1 MDRILIDIATGLNIP
16 IKKIQGFGRG
26 TLNIATARHLFC
38 FIAYENGYN
47 LSEIGRFL
55 SYRDHT
61 TIINSIKVVNN
72 MKDTQDALYERFVTL
87 LRHNAPNLKTSLY
100 EGWLDWNTL
109 SLDQM
114 VEHLRQ
120 KFMFSS
126 SGDTKCIYHLIE
138 FYDKHK

>member
-1 MDRILIDIATGLNIP
+1 MDNILIDIATGLNIP
-16 IKKIQGFGRG
+16 IKKIQDSGRG
-26 TLNIATARHLFC
+26 TLDIATARHLFC

-100 EGWLDWNTL
+100 EP
-109 SLDQM
+109 
-114 VEHLRQ
+114 RRRY
-120 KFMFSS
+120 
-126 SGDTKCIYHLIE
+126 SGDACIISRFEIVKCG
-138 FYDKHK
+138 

>member
-26 TLNIATARHLFC
+26 TLDIATARHLFC
-38 FIAYENGYN
+38 YIAYENGYN

-100 EGWLDWNTL
+100 EP
-109 SLDQM
+109 
-114 VEHLRQ
+114 RRRY
-120 KFMFSS
+120 
-126 SGDTKCIYHLIE
+126 SGDGCIISRFEVVKCG
-138 FYDKHK
+138 

>member
-1 MDRILIDIATGLNIP
+1 MSEEKTDL
-16 IKKIQGFGRG
+16 
-26 TLNIATARHLFC
+26 
-38 FIAYENGYN
+38 ENEKPA
-47 LSEIGRFL
+47 LSKGD
-55 SYRDHT
+55 SG
-61 TIINSIKVVNN
+61 S
-72 MKDTQDALYERFVTL
+72 AL
-87 LRHNAPNLKTSLY
+87 P

-126 SGDTKCIYHLIE
+126 SGDAKCIYHLIE